1 MIIVWHQED
10 CRVMTN
16 GHHDGRICLS
26 HTLTNDAHNSI
37 AHFHFNK
44 APEVPKY
51 ADISHYAIDALF

>member
-1 MIIVWHQED
+1 
-10 CRVMTN
+10 MTN
-16 GHHDGRICLS
+16 GARDGRIFIP
-26 HTLTNDAHNSI
+26 HTHTNDAHNSI